1 MRQNLAKTL
10 MLSCALALTTAAL
23 AVGEARAEWPEK
35 PIKVIVPFGPGGTS
49 DQVTRAYQMAIQE
62 NEILPQ
68 PITVVNVGGHYSIGA
83 RQVMEAE
90 PDGYTFL
97 TLHIALMGG
106 EAGGMLD
113 FGYRDFAPVAATG
126 QFCLVPVVRKDSGM
140 ESVDDLLA
148 KAAAEPDTLLF
159 GANLGAINHMAGIM
173 IQNTEPEA
181 KFRFVQI
188 GGGTANFTALT
199 GGQTN
204 ASVLSAAEILNFT
217 MLPDGSENPESEI
230 RPLAYTGAERS
241 EKLPDLPTMQEL
253 GRDMTFCVD
262 SWWFAPKETPQE
274 AIDGFAAALGEATQS
289 GQIQA
294 FFDEKAFAPVFL
306 AGQELQAS
314 LDETWERIL
323 PVAQQA
329 AQK

>member
-1 MRQNLAKTL
+1 MRSTL
-10 MLSCALALTTAAL
+10 SKMLLLGCAMALTSGLAA
-23 AVGEARAEWPEK
+23 GDARAEWPEK

-62 NEILPQ
+62 NDILPQ

-106 EAGGMLD
+106 EGGGMLD
-113 FGYRDFAPVAATG
+113 FGYRDFAPVATTG

-173 IQNTEPEA
+173 IQNTEADA

-230 RPLAYTGAERS
+230 RPLAYTGTERS

-253 GRDMTFCVD
+253 GRDMSFCVD
-262 SWWFAPKETPQE
+262 SWWFAPKDTPQE
-274 AIDGFAAALGEATQS
+274 AIDGFAAALEEATETE
-289 GQIQA
+289 QIQA

-306 AGQELQAS
+306 KGEELQAS

-323 PVAQQA
+323 PVAEQA